1 MFLLY
6 EQRITAP
13 NATQSTPERD
23 PTMTNNNQ
31 LASICVYCGS
41 SESGP
46 AAHRELA
53 AELGRLMADRGLA
66 LVYGGGR
73 AGVMGA
79 VADAVLFA
87 GGKVTGVIPD
97 FLMQRE
103 HGHKG
108 VTSLEVVTSMHERK
122 ARMAELSDGFIVLP
136 GGLGTLE
143 ELFEVVT
150 WFQLGLHDKPIAVV
164 NPDGYW
170 DSLRDVL
177 DTAVEAGY
185 ARTENANIA
194 AFVDNATDA
203 LDKLAA
209 RATGLTP

>member
-1 MFLLY
+1 
-6 EQRITAP
+6 
-13 NATQSTPERD
+13 
-23 PTMTNNNQ
+23 
-31 LASICVYCGS
+31 
-41 SESGP
+41 
-46 AAHRELA
+46 
-53 AELGRLMADRGLA
+53 MADRGLA

-79 VADAVLFA
+79 IADAVLSA

-97 FLMQRE
+97 FLIQRE
-103 HGHKG
+103 HGHTG

-143 ELFEVVT
+143 ELFEIVT

-170 DSLRDVL
+170 DRLRDVL
-177 DTAVEAGY
+177 TTTVEAGY

-194 AFVDNATDA
+194 AFVDNAGDA

-209 RATGLTP
+209 RAAGLTPLESDRL